1 MLWASGNLLK
11 SWSRRAGEAFLIPCL
26 PVRRQG
32 AVKTATTCRFLLE
45 APPQSDVGRSG
56 TGHGQ
61 TKVLN
66 LKART
71 RPEYAR
77 TEFQSKPSEFYHDR
91 VRQSH
96 FRNARAFS
104 TPPIYLG
111 PDGNTASLETREQV
125 DQLLRT
131 CERRISGWQSSGP
144 ARVMLYRYIS
154 IRGRYDTAGFSLP
167 TLGPGEQK
175 PLIAASETIAVSDH
189 TESVLR
195 GTAQR
200 MTLVL

>member
-1 MLWASGNLLK
+1 MSMLGKAT
-11 SWSRRAGEAFLIPCL
+11 SW
-26 PVRRQG
+26 
-32 AVKTATTCRFLLE
+32 
-45 APPQSDVGRSG
+45 
-56 TGHGQ
+56 
-61 TKVLN
+61 
-66 LKART
+66 
-71 RPEYAR
+71 
-77 TEFQSKPSEFYHDR
+77 
-91 VRQSH
+91 
-96 FRNARAFS
+96 NARAFI

-111 PDGNTASLETREQV
+111 PDDNTSSLETREQV

-131 CERRISGWQSSGP
+131 CEHRISGWQSSGP

-189 TESVLR
+189 TKSVLR

-200 MTLVL
+200 MTLVPWAPISSFRPHRSMGRQPIDSCTTSKTRPPTADAKPITSPVYVQGIFPGTRGRS

>member
-1 MLWASGNLLK
+1 M
-11 SWSRRAGEAFLIPCL
+11 R
-26 PVRRQG
+26 

-71 RPEYAR
+71 RPEYTR
-77 TEFQSKPSEFYHDR
+77 ERNSKVSLGNFTM
-91 VRQSH
+91 SMLGKATSW
-96 FRNARAFS
+96 NARAFITRPS
-104 TPPIYLG
+104 TSDRTTTLPVSKP
-111 PDGNTASLETREQV
+111 EQV

-131 CERRISGWQSSGP
+131 CEHRISGWQSSGP

-175 PLIAASETIAVSDH
+175 PLIAASKPSPYQTIPNRFCG
-189 TESVLR
+189 E
-195 GTAQR
+195 QR
-200 MTLVL
+200 SA

>member
-1 MLWASGNLLK
+1 MPGHRAISSNLEPPC
-11 SWSRRAGEAFLIPCL
+11 RGAFLKPCL

-32 AVKTATTCRFLLE
+32 AVKTRTTCRFYWKRHHRR
-45 APPQSDVGRSG
+45 VGRSG

-66 LKART
+66 LKTQNSARVH
-71 RPEYAR
+71 R
-77 TEFQSKPSEFYHDR
+77 TEFPKVSLGNFTMSMLGKATSW
-91 VRQSH
+91 
-96 FRNARAFS
+96 NARAFI
-104 TPPIYLG
+104 TPYIYLG
-111 PDGNTASLETREQV
+111 PDDNTSSLETREQV

-131 CERRISGWQSSGP
+131 LWASNLPGWQSSGP

-175 PLIAASETIAVSDH
+175 PLIAALKPSPYQTIPNRFCR
-189 TESVLR
+189 E
-195 GTAQR
+195 QR
-200 MTLVL
+200 SA

>member
-1 MLWASGNLLK
+1 LK
-11 SWSRRAGEAFLIPCL
+11 PCL

-71 RPEYAR
+71 RPEY
-77 TEFQSKPSEFYHDR
+77 TERNSKVSLGNFTM
-91 VRQSH
+91 SMLGKATSW
-96 FRNARAFS
+96 NARAFI

-111 PDGNTASLETREQV
+111 PDDNTSSLETREQV

-131 CERRISGWQSSGP
+131 CEHRISGWQSSGP

-189 TESVLR
+189 TKSVLR

-200 MTLVL
+200 MTLVP

>member
-1 MLWASGNLLK
+1 MGGVMNALAFQEVALPNMLM
-11 SWSRRAGEAFLIPCL
+11 
-26 PVRRQG
+26 
-32 AVKTATTCRFLLE
+32 VKFPRLTLE
-45 APPQSDVGRSG
+45 FRSG
-56 TGHGQ
+56 ELGPSTPERNS
-61 TKVLN
+61 KVSLGN
-66 LKART
+66 FTMSMLGKAT
-71 RPEYAR
+71 
-77 TEFQSKPSEFYHDR
+77 SW
-91 VRQSH
+91 
-96 FRNARAFS
+96 NARAFI

-111 PDGNTASLETREQV
+111 PDDNTSSLETREQV

-131 CERRISGWQSSGP
+131 CEHRISGWQSSGP

-189 TESVLR
+189 TKSVLR

-200 MTLVL
+200 MTLVP